1 MATFTESNRDRVN
14 HISSRLILMSL
25 NIHIELNDGRFST
38 SCLNQIRTHSDLSL
52 VSSSLSNTL
61 IDELFECIKYY
72 CHEINE
78 LTDGLRLILNSS
90 SITIQILDDLSKGS
104 QLCLDVLHN
113 YHLDRNQ
120 AVQSML
126 LNPFRED
133 AWYVVHEI
141 DLNIFGKC
149 RIILNRLRIYF
160 LLMHQILTN
169 DRNPQLKPKNRSS
182 SLHSLK
188 KRRESNLSLSNN
200 VKRGKILDFK
210 V

>member
-1 MATFTESNRDRVN
+1 
-14 HISSRLILMSL
+14 MSL
-25 NIHIELNDGRFST
+25 NIHLELNDGRFSL
-38 SCLNQIRTHSDLSL
+38 SRSNEIRKYSDLSL
-52 VSSSLSNTL
+52 VLSSSSNTL
-61 IDELFECIKYY
+61 IDELLTCIEYY
-72 CHEINE
+72 CHEVIQLAN
-78 LTDGLRLILNSS
+78 TLR
-90 SITIQILDDLSKGS
+90 SITRNSILMIDDLSKGS

-141 DLNIFGKC
+141 DSNIFGKC

-200 VKRGKILDFK
+200 LKRGKIIDFK